1 MSGLGRIVKIWMR
14 IRSRVESK
22 GISKMTVSFT

>member
-14 IRSRVESK
+14 TRSRVEDK
-22 GISKMTVSFT
+22 GMSKMTLSFT